1 MPNISNFVN
10 GYLNNNNNSGALDEL
25 NNNNNN
31 PIDTD
36 QSIPFYSIIQRN

>member
-36 QSIPFYSIIQRN
+36 